1 MASLWEQLMGG
12 YLSPL
17 SLFQTPSLGATFVQ
31 PLTPPKPIIPQ
42 NNLGTAPLG
51 QAQGGLGSTPKR
63 APAGPGTGGVGI
75 GGAGQ
80 YGQANLGQAPQ
91 NGASFTRAQQRG
103 LQRNAQYSS
112 PPSGTS
118 VQGGFGT
125 QYGTSYGN
133 IAPSLTGGM
142 AEDVFGQPILNPV
155 NNMPV
160 PNAPQAY
167 TTNPQTGQQE
177 FLYDQN
183 GSPIASTIT
192 NFQATAGGLS
202 SEELKASGYTQFGG
216 TWIYN
221 PEGGVQQ
228 AQNNLPWWQKE
239 GFESEKK
246 ANQYYTKKK
255 RAEKKYAEAND
266 PRKNRRK
273 REKAKMGSGGVT
285 TATSFMGTG

>member
-51 QAQGGLGSTPKR
+51 QAQGGLGSKPSTPKYGLGS
-63 APAGPGTGGVGI
+63 APPPIPGI
-75 GGAGQ
+75 GGQ
-80 YGQANLGQAPQ
+80 PSPQ
-91 NGASFTRAQQRG
+91 NGTSYTRAQQRG

-112 PPSGTS
+112 PPSGTN

-142 AEDVFGQPILNPV
+142 AEDVFGQPIINPV

-202 SEELKASGYTQFGG
+202 PEDLQASGYVQFGG
-216 TWIYN
+216 TWVYN

-228 AQNNLPWWQKE
+228 AQNNLPWWQQS

-246 ANQYYTKKK
+246 ANQYYTEQKRRERDANKKRNPNRPNWNKKK
-255 RAEKKYAEAND
+255 GES
-266 PRKNRRK
+266 
-273 REKAKMGSGGVT
+273 GGGVT